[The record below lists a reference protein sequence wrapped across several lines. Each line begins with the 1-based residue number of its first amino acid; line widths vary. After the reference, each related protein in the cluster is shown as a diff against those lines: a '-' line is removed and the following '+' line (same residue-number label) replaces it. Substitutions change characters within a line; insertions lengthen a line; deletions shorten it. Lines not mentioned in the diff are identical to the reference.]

1 MSIVWGRIDFEWIAG
16 GSDGSLR
23 GCNVDRQGVCSDI
36 RNRIWLRRAGQ
47 FVCIKHVVSRCDGHT
62 CVGRVQVFD
71 RQDTAHIDINGRT
84 PCTERP
90 KVQWQLATEKHIA
103 SHRTGH
109 VASDSKFDRIGRFTH
124 VFGGVQISGRR
135 GQLPVIRGRVR
146 QCIKNR
152 TSRIQLNRGLRFKL
166 SNVQV
171 TVCRHH
177 FQRATSEGTL
187 DR

>member
-1 MSIVWGRIDFEWIAG
+1 M
-16 GSDGSLR
+16 
-23 GCNVDRQGVCSDI
+23 
-36 RNRIWLRRAGQ
+36 
-47 FVCIKHVVSRCDGHT
+47 
-62 CVGRVQVFD
+62 FD
-71 RQDTAHIDINGRT
+71 RQDTGDVDVNGRT
-84 PCTERP
+84 TCTERP
-90 KVQWQLATEKHIA
+90 KIQWQLATEKHIA

-166 SNVQV
+166 SNV
-171 TVCRHH
+171 
-177 FQRATSEGTL
+177 
-187 DR
+187 